1 MWRSPRTSDK
11 EEATLRAAQFDAQTR
26 GLFLTLKKHGER
38 MSKEQIE
45 TLVQHWL
52 EMELDELD
60 DYMATCGPFSD
71 VDRDTKYIVLSDL
84 WTEANEALVS
94 CDFRKVEREADALL
108 KSAMTSREFL
118 YHLVC

>member
-1 MWRSPRTSDK
+1 
-11 EEATLRAAQFDAQTR
+11 
-26 GLFLTLKKHGER
+26 